1 MSRTR
6 GYKKAENNL
15 VRRIGYIFKKT
26 GQAVSVFFTAI
37 ISAGRKKLTIMVVP
51 HSQKKVVNFQT
62 SFFSIIFSVLL
73 IIGAAGAFFYFAAE
87 SVSASKKLSLLKKET
102 IKAQASLDSL
112 RDETNNLLKNA
123 KNFQDTLSSTLTS
136 LGLKSVMEVEKTEE
150 HSGDLLHLFN
160 IREAGESS
168 LKEADELRQLSKYLQ
183 DSLHPVQEMGKLLDS
198 QTALFSDIPSLWPI
212 RGGIGHIS
220 MAFGQNRHP
229 ITGQWYIHTGID
241 LSTYRQGDPII
252 ATADGQV
259 VTVEYDPGWGNYVI
273 VKHKHGFYTR
283 YAHLQSYRVAR
294 GEHVQQGQVIG
305 YIGNTGISTGPHIH
319 YEVHIGSDVVDPI
332 KYLNIRTSG
341 KNNIK

>member
-1 MSRTR
+1 MSRTH
-6 GYKKAENNL
+6 GYRRAENNF
-15 VRRIGYIFKKT
+15 VRRIGYFFKRI
-26 GQAVSVFFTAI
+26 GQFFWNGFAVI
-37 ISAGRKKLTIMVVP
+37 INAGRKKLTIMVVP
-51 HSQKKVVNFQT
+51 HSQKRVVNIQT
-62 SFFSIIFSVLL
+62 SFFSIIFSFLM
-73 IIGAAGAFFYFAAE
+73 IIGAAGAFFYFASE
-87 SVSASKKLSLLKKET
+87 SAAASRKLSTLKAET

-112 RDETNNLLKNA
+112 REETNSLLKNA
-123 KNFQDTLSSTLTS
+123 KNFQSTLSSTLTS
-136 LGLKSVMEVEKTEE
+136 LGLRSVMEVEKSEE
-150 HSGDLLHLFN
+150 PSGDLLHLFN
-160 IREAGESS
+160 IRETGEVS
-168 LKEADELRQLSKYLQ
+168 LKEVDELRHLSEYLK
-183 DSLHPVQEMGKLLDS
+183 DSMRPIQEMGKLLDS

-212 RGGIGHIS
+212 KGGIGHIS

-273 VKHKHGFYTR
+273 VRHKHGFYTR

-294 GEHVQQGQVIG
+294 GEHVEQGQVIG

-341 KNNIK
+341 KK